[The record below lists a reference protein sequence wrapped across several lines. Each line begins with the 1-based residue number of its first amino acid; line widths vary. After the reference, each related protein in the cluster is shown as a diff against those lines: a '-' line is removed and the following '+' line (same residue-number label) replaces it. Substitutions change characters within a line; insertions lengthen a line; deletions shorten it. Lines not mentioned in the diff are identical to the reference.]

1 MTAATGDHLF
11 WLVSRAAGIV
21 ALLAASGSVGLGL
34 AMAVRMVKGKGLQ
47 LRSIH
52 EALSIAAMAAIVLHA
67 GALLFDSFVN
77 LDLAGVTIPFAGAYR
92 PLWTSLG
99 IVCGWSLIAL
109 GLSYYARARIG
120 VARWRSLHRWTAH
133 VWVLSIAHALG
144 EGTDAGRLWFLVAVG
159 TVIVPAAVL
168 LGLRHSTPSP
178 TPTPR

>member
-1 MTAATGDHLF
+1 MTAMSGEHLF
-11 WLVSRAAGIV
+11 WLISRAAGTV

-34 AMAVRMVKGKGLQ
+34 AMAGRMVKGRGLQ

-77 LDLAGVTIPFAGAYR
+77 LNLAGVTIPFAGAYR

-109 GLSYYARARIG
+109 GLSYYRRARIG
-120 VARWRSLHRWTAH
+120 VARWRSLHRWTAL

-144 EGTDAGRLWFLVAVG
+144 EGTDAGRIWFLTAIGV
-159 TVIVPAAVL
+159 VIAPAAVL
-168 LGLRHSTPSP
+168 LGIRHSAPPP